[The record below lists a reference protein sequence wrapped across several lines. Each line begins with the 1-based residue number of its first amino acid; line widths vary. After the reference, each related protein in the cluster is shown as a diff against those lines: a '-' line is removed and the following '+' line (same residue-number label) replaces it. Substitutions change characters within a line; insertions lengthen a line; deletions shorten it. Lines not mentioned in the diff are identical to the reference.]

1 MWAHSK
7 RVSVKSK
14 SSVKQSSFEVKRY
27 NDHEW
32 NAEYDCMQK
41 TTILVEIIELCF
53 GIMHTSLEIE
63 KNHEYMS
70 KAERDGEKDG
80 TLLSLP

>member
-1 MWAHSK
+1 MWVHSK

-14 SSVKQSSFEVKRY
+14 SIVKQSSFEVKRY

-32 NAEYDCMQK
+32 NTEYDGMQK

-53 GIMHTSLEIE
+53 GNMRTSLETE

-70 KAERDGEKDG
+70 KAERD
-80 TLLSLP
+80 